1 MKAFRFLLCV
11 LTCLVG
17 TPSIHATYVYK
28 DGCLVNANE
37 VSSYPLHVHYNL
49 GVAAYQKQNWGE
61 AVKQF
66 NLVTVNY
73 PTSEWAQEAF
83 FFLGVANYELAEYD
97 FANEAFTQYLSA
109 KSCPEHF
116 DEAIEYKFAVAE
128 QFRGG
133 AKRHVFGTK
142 QLPKWATG
150 QAIALEIYDEVIAA
164 APAQEIAARALYSKG
179 LLLWEQKDYRE
190 SVDSFYLLVR
200 RFPKHELAP
209 ESYLVISQVYL
220 DQARSEFQNPDLL
233 ALAQVNLQRFERD
246 FPNEERLKES
256 AADVLKI
263 KEVYA
268 NGLFQTASFYERT
281 GRPEAASIYYKNAMA
296 QFPGTTI
303 AEYCQRRLHSLAK
316 DKS

>member
-1 MKAFRFLLCV
+1 M
-11 LTCLVG
+11 
-17 TPSIHATYVYK
+17 PSLYATYVYK
-28 DGCLVNANE
+28 DGCLVNASDL
-37 VSSYPLHVHYNL
+37 SSSPLHVHYNQ
-49 GVAAYQKQNWGE
+49 GVAAYQKQDWAE
-61 AVKQF
+61 AAKQF
-66 NLVTVNY
+66 NIVAVNHAS
-73 PTSEWAQEAF
+73 SEWAQEAF

-97 FANEAFTQYLSA
+97 FANEAFTLYLSA

-128 QFRGG
+128 QFRCG
-133 AKRHVFGTK
+133 ARKHMFGTK

-150 QAIALEIYDEVIAA
+150 QTAALEIYDEVIAA
-164 APAQEIAARALYSKG
+164 APSQEIAARALYSKG

-190 SVDSFYLLVR
+190 SVDSFYLLIR

-220 DQARSEFQNPDLL
+220 EQSQSEFQNPDLL

-246 FPNEERLKES
+246 FPNEERLKNS
-256 AADVLKI
+256 ADDVLKI

-303 AEYCQRRLHSLAK
+303 AEYCQRRLDSLSKAK
-316 DKS
+316 S